1 MEKIRKTYYRFT
13 KYMIL
18 RIVDKPLFLRPAELC
33 MQIYCVHNVHNSTF
47 IIFLLFRNFYIQKG
61 AQVIIGLKLKIRI

>member
-18 RIVDKPLFLRPAELC
+18 RIVDKPLFSRPAELC
-33 MQIYCVHNVHNSTF
+33 MQIYCIHNVHNSTF
-47 IIFLLFRNFYIQKG
+47 IIFLLFSHIQKG